1 MSVIPHLYAVP
12 AVSLESKPASESSPA
27 SPSMELAEE
36 DGEVLEVVVDSAAQ
50 HQVCGLSPYAAV
62 FTLMRSVSMCELM
75 Q

>member
-1 MSVIPHLYAVP
+1 
-12 AVSLESKPASESSPA
+12 
-27 SPSMELAEE
+27 MELAEE